1 MPNPSSPTA
10 DENGQ
15 KLNSGS
21 NRADAAGRPR
31 RVWVSAV
38 LLAALVVTLNAWT
51 TRHLGWG
58 LENAFGITSIAAGL
72 GLAATLGEKFLPEEE
87 RGALRISLARI
98 PMAVIAG
105 LWIVFGTI
113 AATRSSVVVF
123 GDAKES
129 SLSEQSMILT
139 RVDSGNSIPPAA
151 RSSKDEPLRFEVPT
165 SPFGRPYRLKV
176 PGYIEQIVDV
186 RPLTGLTV
194 VPERDLR
201 VSPSVLF
208 RPPSSALQELSP
220 GSGGKFQILEL
231 AGKTLR
237 PLAVSCQKSSFL
249 LGREQEIPSGWP
261 ELWKLE
267 LDVSGVTAV
276 SSMTSA
282 ALLGWHHYTPLQPPR
297 DLTPDM
303 VLEARVISGGNA
315 VIARARVRLRTEPL
329 VDVPLVAESAPKALP
344 PKEVPPCPAS
354 E

>member
-1 MPNPSSPTA
+1 MPNPPSPTS
-10 DENGQ
+10 DENGR
-15 KLNSGS
+15 KPDSGS
-21 NRADAAGRPR
+21 NTAKASGEPR

-38 LLAALVVTLNAWT
+38 LLAALVVTVNAWT

-98 PMAVIAG
+98 PLAVVAG

-113 AATRSSVVVF
+113 AATRSSIVVF
-123 GDAKES
+123 SDAKES
-129 SLSEQSMILT
+129 SLSNEGVILT
-139 RVDSGNSIPPAA
+139 RMDSVNSIPPAA

-176 PGYIEQIVDV
+176 PGYIEQIVEV
-186 RPLTGLTV
+186 HPLTGLTV
-194 VPERDLR
+194 LPDRDLR

-208 RPPSSALQELSP
+208 RPPPSALQELSL

-231 AGKTLR
+231 AGKTSR
-237 PLAVSCQKSSFL
+237 PLVVSCQKSSFL

-282 ALLGWHHYTPLQPPR
+282 ALLGWHHYTPLRPPR

-315 VIARARVRLRTEPL
+315 IIARARVRLRKDPL
-329 VDVPLVAESAPKALP
+329 IDVPLVAESTPKALP
-344 PKEVPPCPAS
+344 PKEVPSCPAA

>member
-1 MPNPSSPTA
+1 MPSPSSQTS
-10 DENGQ
+10 DE
-15 KLNSGS
+15 SG
-21 NRADAAGRPR
+21 GRPNSR
-31 RVWVSAV
+31 PNKGVVAGQSRPVWVSAV
-38 LLAALVVTLNAWT
+38 LLAALVVTVNAWT

-72 GLAATLGEKFLPEEE
+72 GLAATLGEKLLPEEE

-98 PMAVIAG
+98 PMAVIVG
-105 LWIVFGTI
+105 LWIVFGAV

-123 GDAKES
+123 GEAKTSSHPSES
-129 SLSEQSMILT
+129 VILT
-139 RVDSGNSIPPAA
+139 RADNGSSIPAT
-151 RSSKDEPLRFEVPT
+151 RSSIDEPVRFEVST
-165 SPFGRPYRLKV
+165 SPFGRAYRLKA
-176 PGYIEQIVDV
+176 PGFIEQIVEV
-186 RPLTGLTV
+186 HPLTGLTV

-208 RPPSSALQELSP
+208 RPPPSALQELSP

-231 AGKTLR
+231 ADKTLR
-237 PLAVSCQKSSFL
+237 SLAVSCQKSSFL

-282 ALLGWHHYTPLQPPR
+282 ALLGWHHYTLLQPPR
-297 DLTPDM
+297 DLSPHM

-315 VIARARVRLRTEPL
+315 IIDRARVRLRTEPL
-329 VDVPLVAESAPKALP
+329 IDVPLVAESSPKALP
-344 PKEVPPCPAS
+344 PKEVPSCPAA